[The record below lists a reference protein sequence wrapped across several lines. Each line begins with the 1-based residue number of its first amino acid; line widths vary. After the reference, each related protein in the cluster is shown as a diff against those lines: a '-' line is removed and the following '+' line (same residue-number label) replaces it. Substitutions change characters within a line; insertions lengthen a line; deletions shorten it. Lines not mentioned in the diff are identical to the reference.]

1 MIGMHGCPVSAMLA
15 EECEPRQCQTKGNY
29 YYINNLKC
37 KKRGGERERERERE
51 RDREREREG
60 ETERE
65 RERAEKLLSL
75 RQAVSFLVRRARA
88 QVRCEDEMFK
98 SEILRSLT
106 RNMTPLRA
114 QIEAFEF
121 IPYRSCSCE

>member
-1 MIGMHGCPVSAMLA
+1 MHGCPVSAMLA

-29 YYINNLKC
+29 YYIINNLKC
-37 KKRGGERERERERE
+37 KKREREGE

-60 ETERE
+60 ETE

>member
-37 KKRGGERERERERE
+37 KKREGEREREKEIENERGRERERE

-65 RERAEKLLSL
+65 REL
-75 RQAVSFLVRRARA
+75 R
-88 QVRCEDEMFK
+88 
-98 SEILRSLT
+98 
-106 RNMTPLRA
+106 NY
-114 QIEAFEF
+114 
-121 IPYRSCSCE
+121 YR

>member
-29 YYINNLKC
+29 YYINNLKL
-37 KKRGGERERERERE
+37 KKRE

-65 RERAEKLLSL
+65 RES
-75 RQAVSFLVRRARA
+75 
-88 QVRCEDEMFK
+88 
-98 SEILRSLT
+98 
-106 RNMTPLRA
+106 
-114 QIEAFEF
+114 
-121 IPYRSCSCE
+121 